1 MSTPQGPQDP
11 YGPNP
16 YADPVQEH
24 VPEQGG
30 DRTAGGQQSA
40 YSGYPQGS
48 SGTQQDNAY
57 QQGGGYATGP
67 TGYLQG
73 APVGFADAVRNAF
86 SHIAT
91 FRGRASRSA
100 FWWFAL
106 LAAIAW
112 AVLGIIQGRSTIAGT
127 ILYIIIGLPLWITS
141 LSLTVRRLHDSNHT
155 GWWWWIGL
163 VPLVGWI
170 VLLVF
175 YIMPGTPGPNRYN
188 RI

>member
-1 MSTPQGPQDP
+1 M
-11 YGPNP
+11 
-16 YADPVQEH
+16 
-24 VPEQGG
+24 
-30 DRTAGGQQSA
+30 
-40 YSGYPQGS
+40 
-48 SGTQQDNAY
+48 
-57 QQGGGYATGP
+57 
-67 TGYLQG
+67 
-73 APVGFADAVRNAF
+73 RNAF

-106 LAAIAW
+106 AAAIAW

-163 VPLVGWI
+163 IPLVGWI